1 MRWKL
6 EWKVSQNFQAEIE
19 RLTAEIEGG
28 EVDVEGV
35 GTLLSKATEAT
46 IPEKTRRGPKVR
58 PWDDDSEIRDLLARR
73 GAINLHD
80 QPREYTRLTK
90 KIRRR
95 VRALRA
101 EHLKSETESINLAWA
116 NRDLKRAFLLAK
128 EHGREAGPVKTA
140 EECKKEDQTTFFQ
153 QHFNKMT
160 ESDPQE
166 EITTAIP
173 GCIRAVGSIPVY
185 QKLLH
190 SSTPTIEELVRAIGN
205 LKNKKSST
213 DAPAKCLKTAIKCK
227 GFLGVLHRA
236 LGVVWE
242 TQQIP
247 EVWKESKITCLF
259 KKGDPTLPQNYR
271 GLSVSSVLLKAI
283 ISVILTRQREYY
295 ESTISDSKM
304 GFRQARG
311 TTDAIWAIKSLQR
324 VFATK
329 KQKLF

>member
-80 QPREYTRLTK
+80 QPSEYTRLTK

-213 DAPAKCLKTAIKCK
+213 DAPAKYLKTAIKCK
-227 GFLGVLHRA
+227 GFLGCSTEHWALFGKPSKSQRCGKSRRSRA
-236 LGVVWE
+236 F
-242 TQQIP
+242 
-247 EVWKESKITCLF
+247 SK
-259 KKGDPTLPQNYR
+259 
-271 GLSVSSVLLKAI
+271 KATPHYHKI
-283 ISVILTRQREYY
+283 IAAYQSAQCCSRR
-295 ESTISDSKM
+295 
-304 GFRQARG
+304 
-311 TTDAIWAIKSLQR
+311 
-324 VFATK
+324 
-329 KQKLF
+329 